1 MVVIPAMMHGL
12 EKVALKTKQNKKKQE
27 AGLDAKI
34 FTGETKMHR
43 IRNEYM

>member
-12 EKVALKTKQNKKKQE
+12 EKVALKTKQKKKQE